1 MNINEKAAYIKGL
14 ADGLGLADETK
25 EAKVITEL
33 LTLVSDMAEQIT
45 VLTAETQELRDYI
58 EELDEDLGQVE
69 EDLYVTD
76 SEEEEDYEDEEE
88 YEDDATYYEVECPNC
103 HEKVCFDDSLTVEE
117 LVCPACRQKI
127 TDIELCD
134 GECDGCDGCQEE

>member
-117 LVCPACRQKI
+117 LICPACRQKI

>member
-33 LTLVSDMAEQIT
+33 LSLVSDMAEQIT

-69 EDLYVTD
+69 EDL
-76 SEEEEDYEDEEE
+76 
-88 YEDDATYYEVECPNC
+88 
-103 HEKVCFDDSLTVEE
+103 
-117 LVCPACRQKI
+117 
-127 TDIELCD
+127 
-134 GECDGCDGCQEE
+134 

>member
-33 LTLVSDMAEQIT
+33 LALVSDMAEQIT

-117 LVCPACRQKI
+117 LICPACRQKI